1 LKIGGTLLTFKIRF
15 VVNIEQIKIQL
26 PIVMSSIRGTIDAE
40 RFIMIGYQLGSIQQ
54 NKIINEIIQ
63 IYTNQIKNG
72 WQPRFDLYI

>member
-1 LKIGGTLLTFKIRF
+1 MKIGGTLLTFKIRF